1 MKMEA
6 GLDSGPMLLQLA
18 VSIEPDDTAGTLFDT
33 LAEHGAKVMVS
44 ALGMIAEKRL
54 AFVPQNEELVTHAA
68 KISPEEEWID
78 WSMDAKRIHNII
90 RGLTPAP
97 GAKSTLRIEGKEDL
111 ALRIEPG
118 QPVDQDAEA
127 APGTVLG
134 MDGDALLVACGS
146 GSYRVTA
153 LRPAG
158 KSTMSAKDFFNG
170 RLRGLTAPY
179 GVLGGK

>member
-1 MKMEA
+1 
-6 GLDSGPMLLQLA
+6 
-18 VSIEPDDTAGTLFDT
+18 
-33 LAEHGAKVMVS
+33 
-44 ALGMIAEKRL
+44 
-54 AFVPQNEELVTHAA
+54 
-68 KISPEEEWID
+68 
-78 WSMDAKRIHNII
+78 
-90 RGLTPAP
+90 
-97 GAKSTLRIEGKEDL
+97 
-111 ALRIEPG
+111 
-118 QPVDQDAEA
+118 
-127 APGTVLG
+127 